1 MENNQKHFEEIE
13 KMLSQDT
20 IWSGQSNG
28 DFATA
33 KTIALEKNNKMRFP
47 YEFLAS
53 VDRGWIPCDIL
64 ETDTTKELV
73 KVIFYHPDSD
83 GWMETCKGGVFDEV
97 VQMWRVRLRED

>member
-1 MENNQKHFEEIE
+1 MQNNQRKIEDTHEMYNEITLDA
-13 KMLSQDT
+13 KSQYT
-20 IWSGQSNG
+20 SQTSR
-28 DFATA
+28 
-33 KTIALEKNNKMRFP
+33 KKFP